1 MKKFVKFI
9 VIVIM
14 TIIGI
19 NVFTN
24 NSTGANTLV
33 ANFQEP
39 DYTFELQPTWVS
51 HATAAIDGSVLE
63 AVPIGVERPTLKLDV
78 LNEAVETAGKL
89 VSTEYRYT
97 NAAVVSEPAH
107 VNLFGWKQFDVG
119 CFYDE
124 VEFTYQGTIHLGVD
138 LSRVE
143 FDLDNT
149 NRIVYVLVP
158 YAEIIAH
165 EVDTGSVIFNQ
176 DHNSWFAEI
185 EPQVFVACMD
195 ACKKTM
201 ESRMLTESDA
211 ITNANAAA
219 KAELKKILEP
229 VSMDYELKLMTKFP
243 ED

>member
-1 MKKFVKFI
+1 MKKIMRLVMIII
-9 VIVIM
+9 VM
-14 TIIGI
+14 IIGI
-19 NVFTN
+19 NAIAG
-24 NSTGANTLV
+24 SSANTLV
-33 ANFQEP
+33 ANFVEP
-39 DYTFELQPTWVS
+39 DYAFELQPTWVS
-51 HATAAIDGSVLE
+51 HTTAAIDGSVLE
-63 AVPIGVERPTLKLDV
+63 AVPIDVERPTLKLDV

-89 VSTEYRYT
+89 VSTEYRYS

-138 LSRVE
+138 LSKVE
-143 FDLDNT
+143 FDMDNT
-149 NRIVYVLVP
+149 NRRVFVLVP
-158 YAEIIAH
+158 YAEIVAH
-165 EVDTGSVIFNQ
+165 EVDTGSVVFNS

-185 EPQVFVACMD
+185 EPQVFIACMD
-195 ACKKTM
+195 ACKTTM

-219 KAELKKILEP
+219 KEELKKILEP
-229 VSMDYELKLMTKFP
+229 VACGYELKMMTKFP

>member
-1 MKKFVKFI
+1 MKNFVKFI
-9 VIVIM
+9 VVVIM

-19 NVFTN
+19 SMFSN
-24 NSTGANTLV
+24 TGANTLV
-33 ANFQEP
+33 ANFQEA
-39 DYTFELQPTWVS
+39 DYAFDLQPTWVS
-51 HATAAIDGSVLE
+51 HTTAAIDGSVLE

-89 VSTEYRYT
+89 VSTEYSYS

-107 VNLFGWKQFDVG
+107 VNIFGWKQFDVG

-124 VEFTYQGTIHLGVD
+124 VEFTYQGKIHLGVD
-138 LSRVE
+138 LSKVE

-165 EVDTGSVIFNQ
+165 EIDTGSVVFNQ

-185 EPQVFVACMD
+185 EPQVFVASMD
-195 ACKKTM
+195 AAKKTM
-201 ESRMLTESDA
+201 ESRMITDSDA
-211 ITNANAAA
+211 INRANAEAR
-219 KAELKKILEP
+219 AELKKILEP